1 MKPPKERVKS
11 LQCICQHLVQKKQE
25 AGNIIWTFF
34 SVFDQNK
41 PHRVEERGKVT
52 LHVLQFQ
59 PIEKQL
65 ISKNF

>member
-1 MKPPKERVKS
+1 MHIRSKHEKARS
-11 LQCICQHLVQKKQE
+11 RQCYMD
-25 AGNIIWTFF
+25 FF